1 MNNVVNDDYVDKVLS
16 TLFVKWFLDD
26 VFALLCGLFLYELV
40 SWLKRFKLMNV
51 VCYYLL
57 CRPG

>member
-16 TLFVKWFLDD
+16 TLFVKWFLND

-57 CRPG
+57 